1 MNARLSGEQNEKG
14 ATSMKKGHEQM
25 LRIGSAGRRVM
36 IVLAI
41 AVCSS
46 AALAQTQE
54 TSKAPSISD
63 IRLMRKLGDHSRAL
77 EYVNALLADGSTPAD
92 VRKQAYN
99 ELVTMAFV
107 AEGVAG
113 AQSAAH
119 KALMEFPDLKADPAH
134 NPEEIQRIYDD
145 LREKMFGRLH
155 LASDPAGCTVSL
167 KDREIG
173 STPLEGM
180 YLPLGDHVLLLR
192 RPNYADDTL
201 HVDIA
206 AGAELKRFVDMRLLR
221 DSFKRRIGFEAGP
234 SIVSMQYDRGAA
246 GEFAG
251 LGQVKNWKSAVRFGG
266 GVMLQT
272 YIHDRLT
279 FQFGARYSSLGN
291 TAEYQ
296 LTGVA
301 DPLTY
306 DLRLNYVTLP
316 VSWKV
321 YPVERPRFF
330 GCLGVEPAYLLSA
343 SLSGAGNGRSIDIL
357 ERMQRLQ
364 VSVIA
369 GAGCE
374 LGVGS
379 HYLAISAYRIMGQMS
394 LRKSTYYSDVDCK
407 TREWRIALSFL
418 L

>member
-221 DSFKRRIGFEAGP
+221 DSFKGSKRVRALCPCNTIEARP
-234 SIVSMQYDRGAA
+234 
-246 GEFAG
+246 E
-251 LGQVKNWKSAVRFGG
+251 
-266 GVMLQT
+266 
-272 YIHDRLT
+272 
-279 FQFGARYSSLGN
+279 SLR
-291 TAEYQ
+291 
-296 LTGVA
+296 
-301 DPLTY
+301 D
-306 DLRLNYVTLP
+306 
-316 VSWKV
+316 W
-321 YPVERPRFF
+321 
-330 GCLGVEPAYLLSA
+330 
-343 SLSGAGNGRSIDIL
+343 GRS
-357 ERMQRLQ
+357 RT
-364 VSVIA
+364 
-369 GAGCE
+369 G
-374 LGVGS
+374 
-379 HYLAISAYRIMGQMS
+379 
-394 LRKSTYYSDVDCK
+394 K
-407 TREWRIALSFL
+407 ALSDSAAALCCRHTYTTDSLFNSARGIRAWEIQRSIN
-418 L
+418 